1 MLLLYNKKQIGGN
14 MKNKFLGLI
23 MAICLIIPCGFIF
36 TACFENETPP
46 CEHYWEVKSEP
57 SLQQSGNA
65 TWQYCLSEI
74 TFPKLNETDYEAVGD
89 EDYKTYSYTKYD
101 KTF

>member
-1 MLLLYNKKQIGGN
+1 MKKKLLG
-14 MKNKFLGLI
+14 FI

-36 TACFENETPP
+36 TACVEDEVPP

-57 SLQQSGNA
+57 SLQQVGKA
-65 TWQYCLSEI
+65 TCQYCLAEI
-74 TFPKLNETDYEAVGD
+74 DFPKLNEADYETAGD

-101 KTF
+101 KTFKFAVSNFTFSFDG